1 MKRFYLQVLI
11 VLLSTSF
18 ALSFCQTSQAGS
30 HGFTVERDANIP
42 DLPFEDNP
50 DPTLCGIPEP
60 WGNDSQAWLSGY
72 YEAELIQED
81 VLLYDSH
88 LRRSIVATAPT
99 GTEIEIILFQS
110 NPSLNYYLVR
120 TISENSQEGWI
131 PAPFVSFDKP

>member
-1 MKRFYLQVLI
+1 MKRFILQLFI
-11 VLLSTSF
+11 LLLSTSF
-18 ALSFCQTSQAGS
+18 ALSFCQTSQAEP
-30 HGFTVERDANIP
+30 HTFTVERDASVP

-60 WGNDSQAWLSGY
+60 WGNQSQAWLSGY

-88 LRRSIVATAPT
+88 LRRSIVASAPT

-120 TISENSQEGWI
+120 TISENPQEGWI
-131 PAPFVSFDKP
+131 PAPFVSFDRP